1 MLKVIKTI
9 FKFMDYGDKDG
20 FVSNKEIKDSLDVF
34 LTVDMDPILVQK
46 GVEYFSNKKQ
56 KVNKGGDKIN
66 FQEFLAL
73 LKKPYNQNY
82 LFKDLNIDF

>member
-34 LTVDMDPILVQK
+34 LTVDMDPILV
-46 GVEYFSNKKQ
+46 
-56 KVNKGGDKIN
+56 
-66 FQEFLAL
+66 
-73 LKKPYNQNY
+73 
-82 LFKDLNIDF
+82 